1 MPEPNTSKALDAGE
15 FFHASLK
22 KAAKGVKK
30 RIILSDL
37 NSRGKS
43 VCSEIPSPDPSAR
56 YAKSLLVTPERL
68 VEDWPASDFEHL
80 SAQHF
85 EGLLALKPQIVLLG
99 TGATLRFPRPE
110 LTRCLHTAQIGLEV
124 MDNAA
129 VCRTYNILT
138 AEGRNVVAAVLL
150 G

>member
-1 MPEPNTSKALDAGE
+1 MKFHLQTPAGHNL
-15 FFHASLK
+15 FTGHGAGYV
-22 KAAKGVKK
+22 AING
-30 RIILSDL
+30 
-37 NSRGKS
+37 
-43 VCSEIPSPDPSAR
+43 AR

-68 VEDWPASDFEHL
+68 LEDWPASDFEHL